1 MSASVT
7 HIHTY
12 QMFPRPMAHIDRPT
26 KPPLPQTKMAVVTP
40 EAAVLFVDPKKL
52 SAEVTQVKIKNK
64 KQKTKKNAHGGA
76 SFWMHDWVG
85 WLV

>member
-12 QMFPRPMAHIDRPT
+12 QMFPRPMAHIDRLT
-26 KPPLPQTKMAVVTP
+26 NPPLLQTKMAVVTP

-52 SAEVTQVKIKNK
+52 SAEVTQVKTK
-64 KQKTKKNAHGGA
+64 KQKKRTRGRFFLDA
-76 SFWMHDWVG
+76 
-85 WLV
+85 